1 MNIADF
7 LRKNSAV
14 VSAIA
19 KNHILP
25 EDVELLGMYD
35 EARRLI
41 DAGEKTS
48 FVAALG
54 TVACPYRKGRTGAF
68 CGACLPFFR
77 AQMSM
82 TCATWSLKPESHLT
96 RR

>member
-7 LRKNSAV
+7 LRQNSAV
-14 VSAIA
+14 VSAIT

-35 EARRLI
+35 EAKSLL

-48 FVAALG
+48 FVAAAMADKYGFSERHYYRVMGRLG
-54 TVACPYRKGRTGAF
+54 QV
-68 CGACLPFFR
+68 L
-77 AQMSM
+77 SI
-82 TCATWSLKPESHLT
+82 
-96 RR
+96 

>member
-7 LRKNSAV
+7 LRQNRDV

-25 EDVELLGMYD
+25 EDLGLLSMYD
-35 EARRLI
+35 EARRLL

-48 FVAALG
+48 FVAASMADKYGFSERHYYRVMGRLG
-54 TVACPYRKGRTGAF
+54 QTLNK
-68 CGACLPFFR
+68 
-77 AQMSM
+77 
-82 TCATWSLKPESHLT
+82 
-96 RR
+96 

>member
-14 VSAIA
+14 VSAIT

-35 EARRLI
+35 EARKLL
-41 DAGEKTS
+41 DEGEKTS
-48 FVAALG
+48 FVAALMAEKYG
-54 TVACPYRKGRTGAF
+54 FTERHYYRVMGR
-68 CGACLPFFR
+68 L
-77 AQMSM
+77 AQIV
-82 TCATWSLKPESHLT
+82 
-96 RR
+96 R